1 MEWSGDVWKSTAY
14 GCRDKT
20 QYSKDYDL
28 QNTLPFFTVLDSNP
42 HPQNRNLKS
51 HHHGDSHNSPHTTS
65 PNDTVVIQ
73 PTQAPPQTPTRY
85 CLSRRSCKSPASGGS
100 RRASIGALSPRRVDL
115 DRFFVTWWL
124 DWEAREVGAVGLF
137 LCGSRN
143 GSRWVRAVCGVM
155 LRDADFDGRVRGCV

>member
-1 MEWSGDVWKSTAY
+1 MYGNLQHMDVEIRLNIQKTTIYKTLCLSLLCLILILILKIVISKVTTMET
-14 GCRDKT
+14 
-20 QYSKDYDL
+20 
-28 QNTLPFFTVLDSNP
+28 P
-42 HPQNRNLKS
+42 
-51 HHHGDSHNSPHTTS
+51 NSPHTTS
-65 PNDTVVIQ
+65 PNDTLVIQ

-100 RRASIGALSPRRVDL
+100 RRARIGAPSPRRVDL
-115 DRFFVTWWL
+115 GRFFVTWWL